1 MNQVAAKI
9 DAAEQE
15 LDQLASLAEDILRRC
30 RAGGADQAEVGVSSD
45 RGFQI
50 NVRMGEVETLEHTR
64 DRGASLTVY
73 VDQRKGS
80 ASTADLGAAS
90 IQATVEQACAIA
102 RFTERDVASGLAEPD
117 LMAQDFPDLD
127 LWHPWAIE
135 PAQAI
140 EMALACEQAGRDF
153 DPRIVNADGTSIGT
167 QQSVGVYANSHGFTG
182 RERGTRH
189 HLSCSLLASAHDE
202 MQRDDHYD
210 SQRAASDLLDGATIG
225 RRAAE
230 KAVARLGARSLSTR
244 DCPILFVPELAR
256 GVIGHLLA
264 AVSGGALYRGA
275 SFLADAQ
282 GQRVLPDWL
291 SLVERPRIPRGQASA
306 NFDGEGVA
314 TRESPLVEDGVL
326 ARYILSSYSA
336 RKLGLA
342 TTANA
347 GGVHNLEVTCNGPD
361 FAGMLAELGTG
372 LLVTELM
379 GQGVS
384 IVTGD
389 YSRGAA
395 GFWVENGSIV
405 HAVGEVTIAA
415 HLRSIWNGIRLIG
428 SDIDRRGSIL
438 MGSLLV
444 ERMTVAGE
452 A

>member
-1 MNQVAAKI
+1 MNHVAAKP
-9 DAAEQE
+9 DPAEQE
-15 LDQLASLAEDILRRC
+15 LDQLAALAEDVLRRC
-30 RAGGADQAEVGVSSD
+30 RAAGADQAEVGVSSD

-64 DRGASLTVY
+64 DRGISLTVY

-80 ASTADLGAAS
+80 ASTADLGVAS
-90 IQATVEQACAIA
+90 IHATVEQACAIA
-102 RFTERDVASGLAEPD
+102 RYTERDVASGLAEAE
-117 LMAQDFPDLD
+117 LMATRFPDLD

-140 EMALACEQAGRDF
+140 ELALACEQAGRDF

-167 QQSVGVYANSHGFTG
+167 QQSVGVYANSHGFLG

-189 HLSCSLLASAHDE
+189 HLSCSLLAASGDE

-210 SQRAASDLLDGATIG
+210 SQRAAADLLDGPSIG

-230 KAVARLGARSLSTR
+230 RALARLGARSLSTR
-244 DCPILFVPELAR
+244 ECPVMFVPELAR

-275 SFLADAQ
+275 SFLANSQ
-282 GQRVLPDWL
+282 GERVLPEWL
-291 SLVERPRIPRGQASA
+291 SLVERPWIARGQASA
-306 NFDGEGVA
+306 SFDGEGVA
-314 TRESPLVEDGVL
+314 TRESPIVEQGVL
-326 ARYILSSYSA
+326 ARYVLSSYSA

-347 GGVHNLEVTCNGPD
+347 GGVHNLEVTCNGPGFD
-361 FAGMLAELGTG
+361 GMLAELGTG

-395 GFWVENGSIV
+395 GFWVENGRIE
-405 HAVGEVTIAA
+405 HAVGEVTIAG
-415 HLRSIWNGIRLIG
+415 HLRSIWGGIRLIG

-438 MGSLLV
+438 CGSMLID
-444 ERMTVAGE
+444 RMTLAG

>member
-1 MNQVAAKI
+1 MNSNVAKI

-15 LDQLASLAEDILRRC
+15 MDQLAALAEDILRRC
-30 RAGGADQAEVGVSSD
+30 RAAGADQAEVGISSD

-64 DRGASLTVY
+64 DRGASVTVY
-73 VDQRKGS
+73 IDQRKGS
-80 ASTADLGAAS
+80 ASSADLGPAS
-90 IQATVEQACAIA
+90 LAATVEQACAIA
-102 RFTERDVASGLAEPD
+102 RYTERDAASGLGEPE
-117 LMAQDFPDLD
+117 LMATSFPDLD
-127 LWHPWAIE
+127 LWHPWDVE

-140 EMALACEQAGRDF
+140 ELALASEQAGRDV
-153 DPRIVNADGTSIGT
+153 DPRIVNADGTGIGT
-167 QQSVGVYANSHGFTG
+167 QQSIGVYANSHGFTG

-189 HLSCSLLASAHDE
+189 HLSCSLLASAGDE

-210 SQRAASDLLDGATIG
+210 SQRAAGDLLDGAVIG

-230 KAVARLGARSLSTR
+230 KALARLGARSLSTR
-244 DCPILFVPELAR
+244 DCPVLFVPELAR

-282 GQRVLPDWL
+282 GTQVLPAWL
-291 SLVERPRIPRGQASA
+291 SLIERPWIPRGQASA
-306 NFDGEGVA
+306 TFDGEGVA
-314 TRESPLVEDGVL
+314 TRESPLVEQGVL
-326 ARYILSSYSA
+326 ARYVLSSYSA
-336 RKLGLA
+336 RKLGLV

-347 GGVHNLEVTCNGPD
+347 GGVHNLEVTTNGPA
-361 FAGMLAELGTG
+361 FEGMLAEMGTG

-395 GFWVENGSIV
+395 GFWVENGRIAHPV
-405 HAVGEVTIAA
+405 DEVTIAG
-415 HLRSIWNGIRLIG
+415 HLRSLWSGIRLIG

-438 MGSLLV
+438 TGSLLV
-444 ERMTVAGE
+444 DRMTVAGT
-452 A
+452 